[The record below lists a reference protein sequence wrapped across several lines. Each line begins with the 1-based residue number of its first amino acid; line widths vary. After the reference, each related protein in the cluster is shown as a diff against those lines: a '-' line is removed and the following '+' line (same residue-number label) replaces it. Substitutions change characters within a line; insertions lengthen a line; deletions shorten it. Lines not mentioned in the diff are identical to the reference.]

1 MKTQILETKNST
13 YINFGG
19 NLFVS
24 SKKTREI
31 ISLDLSTQ
39 NADQMGRI
47 NSNNWKVIGNFDTKE
62 LGLDFYNQ
70 SKYEVGLERKE
81 QSIKMRQK
89 WETEHFE
96 KWNKIKDLTVI
107 PATLA
112 NIKIV
117 LTQLNFQN
125 WGAWNLPKMT
135 IGYSANQFDCDGL
148 TASTMKFDNAI
159 EGETMFKVGG
169 KRGYLS
175 KYISL

>member
-39 NADQMGRI
+39 NVDQLARI
-47 NSNNWKVIGNFDTKE
+47 NSPDWGEVGEFETKE
-62 LGLDFYNQ
+62 LALEFHTNQ
-70 SKYEVGLERKE
+70 VYLAGLESKQVNIERVE
-81 QSIKMRQK
+81 K
-89 WETEHFE
+89 WEAE
-96 KWNKIKDLTVI
+96 KRDQWNSIKDLPVI
-107 PATLA
+107 PATLE

-117 LTQLNFQN
+117 LQHLNAQN
-125 WGAWNLPKMT
+125 WGFWTLPKMT

-159 EGETMFKVGG
+159 EGENMFKVGG